1 MQGNDHLI
9 VALQKGKLPY
19 LDSRDLTDDITSCW
33 LDSIANATAIVF
45 SEEILNIQVKIPA
58 NSQRQLIIDIEF
70 ICSVFEDFGL
80 KEYTNLLS
88 ILELLKITETEF
100 QDSCKNKPARIVSA
114 IKKMR
119 NF

>member
-1 MQGNDHLI
+1 MQGNDNLI
-9 VALQKGKLPY
+9 VALHKGKLPY
-19 LDSRDLTDDITSCW
+19 LDAKDLTDDITSCW
-33 LDSIANATAIVF
+33 LDSIANATAVVF
-45 SEEILNIQVKIPA
+45 SEEILNIQMKISV

-88 ILELLKITETEF
+88 ILELLKVPEAEF
-100 QDSCKNKPARIVSA
+100 QEACKSKPARIVSA